1 MMQKFNNPAVNKLN
15 YNGCDRN
22 IIPPPNIKLHLTT
35 YMSARYLESTS
46 PLLGPINI
54 VFFCRLLLNV
64 YFCPLLEKQCGD
76 KVSN

>member
-1 MMQKFNNPAVNKLN
+1 MQKFNVPTFNKIN

-22 IIPPPNIKLHLTT
+22 IIPPPNIKLHLTICRQG
-35 YMSARYLESTS
+35 AWSTS
-46 PLLGPINI
+46 PLLGSINI